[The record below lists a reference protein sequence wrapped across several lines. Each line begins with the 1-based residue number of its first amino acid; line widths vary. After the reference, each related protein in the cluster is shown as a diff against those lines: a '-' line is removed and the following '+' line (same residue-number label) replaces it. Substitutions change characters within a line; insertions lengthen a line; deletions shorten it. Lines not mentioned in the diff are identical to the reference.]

1 MIWHFGELGME
12 NSLFTCSDGSVNTSN
27 DTTQGDCKLDT
38 KPQPQWVN
46 NWPEDQSRS
55 NIYDTWSRLI
65 ELKTNE
71 PVFKGNYDIFQPN
84 NINLKT
90 IYIWDDALP
99 ANELKN
105 VNIIA
110 NFETQNV
117 NMSPNFPYGG
127 IWYDLMDPTGNTF
140 INVDSSFLNPPINLE
155 PGEFRVFGNTPSESL
170 SLNNQEFDKI
180 SIYPNPT
187 KDKLFIKSQKSIKS
201 IHLLSVLGQ
210 VVETIKPNSFD
221 IILNLSNLR
230 SGNYFIKI
238 STDDSLE
245 TYQILK
251 E

>member
-1 MIWHFGELGME
+1 MTG
-12 NSLFTCSDGSVNTSN
+12 
-27 DTTQGDCKLDT
+27 
-38 KPQPQWVN
+38 
-46 NWPEDQSRS
+46 
-55 NIYDTWSRLI
+55 Y
-65 ELKTNE
+65 
-71 PVFKGNYDIFQPN
+71 
-84 NINLKT
+84 
-90 IYIWDDALP
+90 
-99 ANELKN
+99 
-105 VNIIA
+105 
-110 NFETQNV
+110 FETQNV

-127 IWYDLMDPTGNTF
+127 IWDDLMDPTGNTF
-140 INVDSSFLNPPINLE
+140 INVDPSFLNPSINLE

-170 SLNNQEFDKI
+170 SLNNQEFDEI

-201 IHLLSVLGQ
+201 IYVLSILGQ

-221 IILNLSNLR
+221 IILNLSKLR